1 MKAADHDQHL
11 HQGVPGAL
19 PGSKPDADGAASPK
33 IWENTAAFKGHADDL
48 AKVTDK
54 LVAAVPADQ
63 KAVGAALGEIGK
75 VCSACHQ
82 DFRLKK

>member
-1 MKAADHDQHL
+1 MA
-11 HQGVPGAL
+11 G
-19 PGSKPDADGAASPK
+19 
-33 IWENTAAFKGHADDL
+33 FKGHADEL
-48 AKVTDK
+48 AMVTEK
-54 LVAAVPADQ
+54 LIAAPPADQ